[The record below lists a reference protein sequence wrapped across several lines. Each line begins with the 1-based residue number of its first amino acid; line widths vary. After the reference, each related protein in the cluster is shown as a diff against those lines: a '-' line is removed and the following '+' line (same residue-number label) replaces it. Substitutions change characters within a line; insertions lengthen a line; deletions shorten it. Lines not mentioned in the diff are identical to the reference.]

1 MTDNLLSL
9 QQKFNNLGANQL
21 GERERNAAMTDR
33 YGNNEWNAQRP
44 NQFYN
49 KRNTTQ
55 PGSQQFKKR
64 SNSNIGKGSRLAS
77 NPRDTEE
84 YPPRI
89 GKSSMI

>member
-21 GERERNAAMTDR
+21 DRNAAMTDR

-44 NQFYN
+44 NQFGR
-49 KRNTTQ
+49 RNTTQ
-55 PGSQQFKKR
+55 PGTFKKR

>member
-21 GERERNAAMTDR
+21 GERERTAAMTDR
-33 YGNNEWNAQRP
+33 YGNNEWNAQRS
-44 NQFYN
+44 NQFN
-49 KRNTTQ
+49 NRRPTQ
-55 PGSQQFKKR
+55 PTGQYKKR

-84 YPPRI
+84 YAPRI